1 MYFFLSIFVRNFC
14 EFCMAVRLSVL
25 VIFTEF
31 LLTMI
36 PFGHV
41 ILPNYV
47 PSFFSWWEIMKHLSW
62 TLLGVTELDVF
73 NAGVETPSDHVAQA
87 LYAVFIIAALVLLV
101 NMMIAVLSNT
111 YERLQVILSYYRLFF
126 KKKNTQTSLQI
137 RKIGRVSAVQLKIL
151 V

>member
-1 MYFFLSIFVRNFC
+1 
-14 EFCMAVRLSVL
+14 
-25 VIFTEF
+25 
-31 LLTMI
+31 
-36 PFGHV
+36 
-41 ILPNYV
+41 
-47 PSFFSWWEIMKHLSW
+47 MKHLSW

-73 NAGVETPSDHVAQA
+73 NAGVETASDHLAQA

-111 YERLQVILSYYRLFF
+111 YERVQVILSYYRLFF